1 MRKSILFTLTAVIMI
16 LSSCNTKPKGQL
28 VGIYGDVTPEATPYG
43 MIHIPR
49 GSFVMGPN
57 DQSALWAIQPTQR
70 DVTVESFWMDI
81 TEITNGE
88 YRQFVHWVRDS
99 IVRQEIAKQVV
110 KYNANEPEI
119 LIDSKKYFDVKYH
132 IIGYDEFVTDTIL
145 NWKYPIKW
153 NKNYNEEALIK
164 TALAD
169 EIDPET
175 GIETTDGKINI
186 ADYLNEELIVY
197 AAINSVYYQG
207 ADITEGRQLN
217 AHKMNYSY
225 KWLARDQAKLP
236 GNSFDPRTGKY
247 HDWAEV
253 RIDTAYID
261 ATGKIINEVKTKKLR
276 NRGDLI
282 SRRIINIYPDT
293 MCWMTEFTYSYNE
306 PAMLNYFSH
315 QSYAMFP
322 VVGVTWEQAQAFCN
336 WRNKIYQESSKLPR
350 AQEYRL
356 PTEAEWEYAARG
368 GRHNSAYPW
377 GGPYIRDNK
386 GCFMANFKPLRG
398 NYTEDGYFIPAS
410 VGTYDPNDY
419 GLYDMAGNVSEWTDD
434 TYDESVGTFVLDM
447 NPSYKYESR
456 EGDTKIM
463 KRKVIKGG
471 SWKDV
476 GAYLQCGMRDFEY
489 QDVCRPSIGFRCVRT
504 HIGE

>member
-1 MRKSILFTLTAVIMI
+1 MRKFILFALTTAIVA
-16 LSSCNTKPKGQL
+16 LSSCSKPKGQL
-28 VGIYGDVTPEATPYG
+28 TGIYEKINPEATPYG
-43 MIHIPR
+43 MVRIPR

-88 YRQFVHWVRDS
+88 YKQFVHWVRDS
-99 IVRQEIAKQVV
+99 IARTQLARMEVDVLGVEAEDAKYFSV
-110 KYNANEPEI
+110 KYDPYNEAADP
-119 LIDSKKYFDVKYH
+119 
-132 IIGYDEFVTDTIL
+132 DTIL
-145 NWKYPIKW
+145 NWKIKIPW
-153 NKNYNEEALIK
+153 NAKWTYEGDEEENA
-164 TALAD
+164 TYLA
-169 EIDPET
+169 
-175 GIETTDGKINI
+175 
-186 ADYLNEELIVY
+186 V
-197 AAINSVYYQG
+197 NSVFYQSG
-207 ADITEGRQLN
+207 DKTEERQLN
-217 AHKMNYSY
+217 AHIMNYSY
-225 KWLARDQAKLP
+225 QWLARDQAKLP
-236 GNSFDPRTGKY
+236 GNSFNPKTGKY

-253 RIDTAYID
+253 TIDTAYID
-261 ATGKIINEVKTKKLR
+261 ETGKIINKVIKKKLR
-276 NRGDLI
+276 QRGDLI

-315 QSYAMFP
+315 PSYGYFP
-322 VVGVTWEQAQAFCN
+322 VVGVTWEQAQAFCH
-336 WRNKIYQESSKLPR
+336 WRNSQYQGVSKMPR

-368 GRHNSAYPW
+368 GRLNSAYPW
-377 GGPYIRDNK
+377 GGPYIRDAK

-398 NYTEDGYFIPAS
+398 NYTEDGYFLPAS

-434 TYDESVGTFVLDM
+434 TYDETTSAFTLDM
-447 NPSYKYESR
+447 NPSYKYEAR
-456 EGDTKIM
+456 EGDLKIM
-463 KRKVIKGG
+463 RRKVIKGG

-504 HIGE
+504 HIGD

>member
-1 MRKSILFTLTAVIMI
+1 MRKLVLFALTAAVIA
-16 LSSCNTKPKGQL
+16 LTSCSKPKGQL
-28 VGIYGDVTPEATPYG
+28 TGIYGNITPEATPYG
-43 MIHIPR
+43 MVRIPR

-57 DQSALWAIQPTQR
+57 DQSATWAIQPNQR

-88 YRQFVHWVRDS
+88 YKQFVVWVRDS
-99 IVRQEIAKQVV
+99 IARTQLARMEVDLGVEAGDAKYFSV
-110 KYNANEPEI
+110 KYDPYNEAADP
-119 LIDSKKYFDVKYH
+119 
-132 IIGYDEFVTDTIL
+132 DTIL
-145 NWKYPIKW
+145 NWKVRIPWKAKW
-153 NKNYNEEALIK
+153 TYEGDEEENATYLAVNKVFYQSGDKTEE
-164 TALAD
+164 
-169 EIDPET
+169 
-175 GIETTDGKINI
+175 
-186 ADYLNEELIVY
+186 
-197 AAINSVYYQG
+197 
-207 ADITEGRQLN
+207 RQLN
-217 AHKMNYSY
+217 AHIMNYSY

-236 GNSFDPRTGKY
+236 GNSFNPKTGKY

-253 RIDTAYID
+253 TIDTAYYD
-261 ATGKIINEVKTKKLR
+261 ETGKIINKVIKKKLR
-276 NRGDLI
+276 QRGDLI

-315 QSYAMFP
+315 PSYGYFP
-322 VVGVTWEQAQAFCN
+322 VVGVTWEQAQAFCH
-336 WRNKIYQESSKLPR
+336 WRNAQYQNVSKLPR

-368 GRHNSAYPW
+368 GKLNSAYPW
-377 GGPYIRDNK
+377 GGPYIRNAK

-398 NYTEDGYFIPAS
+398 NYTEDGYFLPAA

-419 GLYDMAGNVSEWTDD
+419 GLYDMAGNVSEWIDD
-434 TYDESVGTFVLDM
+434 TYDETTSSFALDM
-447 NPSYKYESR
+447 NPSYKYEAR
-456 EGDTKIM
+456 EGDLKIM
-463 KRKVIKGG
+463 RRKVIKGG

-504 HIGE
+504 HIGD